1 MSRAS
6 NDELLGSRETKQALL
21 ALGGLVALAWLAPAV
36 PALLYAGRWPALSP
50 VQAIVGTVRVFSGG
64 HFGDPASA
72 YPAVA
77 RVGMPAAAGWW
88 ASWAWF
94 VGFLATAGA
103 TAWKSA
109 DKIRARTKLGR
120 RAYDPRGSR
129 PRDWARPRDLDA
141 LVVGGRRRDRFTI
154 GRLDRRLLASD
165 DESHPAVIAPTRA
178 GKSTRCV
185 IPWLLEHDGPA
196 IVTSTKTDVLEAT
209 GARRTELGEVWVW
222 DPFGERS
229 AGWTPLA
236 GCEAWSYAL
245 RQGRW
250 LADAAADHDS
260 GAARFWQA
268 EGAKLLAPLLHAAEL
283 AHRPMADVV
292 RWVDTQDAE
301 DPDGILRRA
310 GSHAARDQLAG
321 VTGLDPRNKGTTYMS
336 AGSLLAAYRYPEVQA
351 SDRPDLTPARLLDGG
366 AHTLYIVSA
375 SRYQEL
381 LAPLVVAML
390 SQVFHA
396 AAVRAGA
403 GRPLSP
409 TLRVLVD
416 EAANIAPLRD
426 LPRHLSEAAGY
437 GVRIA
442 TIWQSV
448 AQIRERYGHDAAN
461 TILASSTAKLFMGP
475 VTDDATRDYLGDLL
489 GDEPVAQRSITTANA
504 GESTTESV
512 TYRPKAN
519 AAALQQ
525 LDRAVYVQGTLPP
538 AVVRLTPYWE
548 ERELAAWATLESGQA
563 A

>member
-6 NDELLGSRETKQALL
+6 NEELLGSRETKQALA
-21 ALGGLVALAWLAPAV
+21 ALGGLVVLAWLAPAV

-50 VQAIVGTVRVFSGG
+50 AQAIIGTVKVFSGG
-64 HFGDPASA
+64 HLGDPASA
-72 YPAVA
+72 YPAAA
-77 RVGMPAAAGWW
+77 RGAMPAAAGGW
-88 ASWAWF
+88 AAWAWL
-94 VGFLATAGA
+94 VVFLALAGTA
-103 TAWKSA
+103 AWKHV
-109 DKIRARTKLGR
+109 DRVRARAKLGR

-129 PRDWARPRDLDA
+129 PRDWARPRDLDT
-141 LVVGGRRRDRFTI
+141 LVVSGRRRDRFTI

-165 DESHPAVIAPTRA
+165 AESHPAVIAPTRA

-196 IVTSTKTDVLEAT
+196 IVTSTKTDVLAAT
-209 GARRTELGEVWVW
+209 RARRSELGEVWVW
-222 DPFGERS
+222 DPFGEHS

-250 LADAAADHDS
+250 LADAAGDHDS

-283 AHRPMADVV
+283 SHRPMADVV
-292 RWVDTQDAE
+292 RWVDKQDAE
-301 DPDGILRRA
+301 EPDGILKRA
-310 GSHAARDQLAG
+310 GAHAARDQLAG
-321 VTGLDPRNKGTTYMS
+321 VTGLDARNKGTTYMS

-403 GRPLSP
+403 ARPLSP

-448 AQIRERYGHDAAN
+448 AQMRERYGRDAAN

-475 VTDDATRDYLGDLL
+475 ITDDATRDYLADLL
-489 GDEPVAQRSITTANA
+489 GDEPVAQRSTTNA
-504 GESTTESV
+504 HGGESTTESV

-519 AAALQQ
+519 SAALQQ
-525 LDRAVYVQGTLPP
+525 LDHAVYVQGTLPP
-538 AVVRLTPYWE
+538 AVVRLTPYWG
-548 ERELAAWATLESGQA
+548 ERDLAAWANAEPRQA